1 MLFDL
6 DFWKAS
12 AERAIKTFVQT
23 LAAGLGT
30 ASVGIVDLPWESALG
45 LAASAAVLSLLTSVG
60 SARVGKNAGP
70 SLLGESTKPETVV
83 VEVPAKKPAARKPSS
98 STSTPKKK
106 TTSASSKG
114 TGAQKAA
121 PKKTT
126 K

>member
-1 MLFDL
+1 MLFDI

-30 ASVGIVDLPWESALG
+30 ASVGILELPWESALG
-45 LAASAAVLSLLTSVG
+45 LALSAGILSLLTSVG

-70 SLLGESTKPETVV
+70 SLTGETTKPETVV

-106 TTSASSKG
+106 TTSASSTG